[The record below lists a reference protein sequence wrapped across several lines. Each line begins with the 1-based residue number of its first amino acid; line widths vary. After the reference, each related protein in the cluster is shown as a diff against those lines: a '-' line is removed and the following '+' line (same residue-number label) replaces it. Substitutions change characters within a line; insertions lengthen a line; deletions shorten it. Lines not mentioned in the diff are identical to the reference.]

1 MQRSDRQLGPLETK
15 FFTWAQSRR
24 IETVRTGDLVRGLA
38 LSKQQEA
45 DLFKNMSR
53 NGLIVKLIRG
63 LYLVPTRLPPGGR
76 FAPSPYLI
84 LDVLMRNLQANYQVT
99 GLLAFNAHQL
109 DMQVPVETCI
119 YNTSLS
125 GRRKLGGLSFLFI
138 KVARS
143 RLGGDEIFESPT
155 SDERTIRTPMSSLP
169 RVVIDAIY
177 DYSRFNTLP
186 RAYDWINDRKKDPT
200 FIKSLIDMS
209 IKYGN
214 VSTRRRL
221 GCLLELMK
229 VEPTLIRPLERS
241 VEKSRAFI
249 PLIPVRRPSG
259 NVNKKWGILV
269 NAREQW

>member
-1 MQRSDRQLGPLETK
+1 LGPLETK